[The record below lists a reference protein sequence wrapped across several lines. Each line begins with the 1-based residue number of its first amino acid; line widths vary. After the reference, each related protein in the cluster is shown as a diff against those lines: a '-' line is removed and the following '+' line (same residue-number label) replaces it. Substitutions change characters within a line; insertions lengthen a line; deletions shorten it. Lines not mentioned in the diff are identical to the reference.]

1 MAANLEEVLGR
12 KINSI
17 KELRKYITE
26 LQDSLI
32 NLDAD
37 SDEFKA
43 TVQQLTVA
51 QDTLRKTTKASTDE
65 NLAAKDSI
73 VGMEKEFKNLYN
85 TYKMLSEE
93 QRNSDFGKNMAE
105 SLKTLG
111 DKLND
116 TKKDVSVF
124 KDNIGRYAG
133 DVSQV
138 FNTMGISVGALQ
150 KPLALASGG
159 VKTLGKSLKSL
170 IANPVGLT
178 IMGIVAAFKAMEA
191 IVKRVREA
199 IKGNEESQMRLNQA
213 MASFQPIID
222 AVSNAFDWLGQKVV
236 QIIEFYGKYVDAVRK
251 VTTAIT
257 DFLGITKGANDR
269 VKEQISTYKELA
281 KAQNELTLRKRKY
294 QELNAKDTA
303 EVERLREE
311 ASETQNLVEKRQL
324 LEDAKAKQAEIDAR
338 NLEIAQEELRILQV
352 QSGLTANSAD
362 DNEKLAAAVA
372 KVAEAEANAAKN
384 ARQFNKQLNALGNT
398 TSSTVRTSTKSVD
411 EYKKKAQELYKTLVE
426 DSKSE
431 VQKLTEKYTEEK
443 KLLEKYGL
451 DTTLL
456 TKKYESD
463 KRTIIVKYQNEATTS
478 TSKFYNKMMDIYI
491 QSLTDRKK
499 IAMET
504 ENVYH
509 TDEMR
514 MKRFIDAYNSID
526 LTKGTEGWIKAA
538 KELTDKFNKEF
549 STIQVELPEDL
560 LNVDEWVKNGVITEE
575 EGEKI
580 KRDLIR
586 QFESIINSSKK
597 IIENNT
603 KKSLGNV
610 IKASIE
616 EAFNKA
622 DEASLNLNL
631 DKLTQ
636 GASRSEFNEEYNR
649 NLRDSLI
656 VEEQVLKDSLVN
668 FEGTQEQKL
677 EIMQQYY
684 DTVAQMR
691 ELDWQEEEL
700 QQERSQAITEAAF
713 DSYDKLTSGIN
724 TVTSS
729 YAAMIQAEINSGK
742 LTEQESKK
750 KIKTLKNLEKV
761 QLAVNIA
768 NIAASTASG
777 IMDVWK
783 GYASELKLN
792 SEAAALTGPIA
803 PERKAWLDG
812 KSLTAAI
819 LRTTGL
825 AATGAAN
832 IAAATMGTI
841 STIKGLNAQ
850 MADLGGGSVAV
861 TATPQLIDSTP
872 YTYTRTLQTQE
883 EEDEMNRPIIVTVS
897 DIEDGL
903 NMRKVRVDESS
914 F

>member
-1 MAANLEEVLGR
+1 MAALEEVLGR

-73 VGMEKEFKNLYN
+73 VGMQQEYKKLYDQ
-85 TYKMLSEE
+85 YKLLSEE

-105 SLKTLG
+105 SLNTLSN
-111 DKLND
+111 KLNT
-116 TKKDVSVF
+116 TKKDVGNF
-124 KDNIGRYAG
+124 KDNIGRYAQ
-133 DVSQV
+133 DVSSV
-138 FNTMGISVGALQ
+138 FSEMGISIGALQ
-150 KPLALASGG
+150 TPMKLATGG
-159 VKTLGKSLKSL
+159 AKTLGAALKSL
-170 IANPVGLT
+170 IANPVGAV
-178 IMGIVAAFKAMEA
+178 IMGVVVALKALEA
-191 IVKRVREA
+191 IFKRVREA

-213 MASFQPIID
+213 MAAFQPIID
-222 AVSNAFDWLGQKVV
+222 AVSNAFDWLGQRVV
-236 QIIEFYGKYVDAVRK
+236 DIIEFFSTLFTKIREVS
-251 VTTAIT
+251 TAFT
-257 DFLGITKGANDR
+257 DFLGITKGANQR
-269 VKEQISTYKELA
+269 VKEQTKLYEDLA

-338 NLEIAQEELRILQV
+338 NLEIAQEELRILQT
-352 QSGLTANSAD
+352 QDDLTANSAE

-372 KVAEAEANAAKN
+372 KVAEAEANAARN
-384 ARQFNKQLNALGNT
+384 ARQFNKQLNALGNS
-398 TSSTVRTSTKSVD
+398 TSTTVRTSTKSVD

-575 EGEKI
+575 DGEKI

-603 KKSLGNV
+603 KESLGNV

-713 DSYDKLTSGIN
+713 DSYDKLTSSIN

-750 KIKTLKNLEKV
+750 KIKTLKNLEKI

-850 MADLGGGSVAV
+850 MADLGGGSVGV

-872 YTYTRTLQTQE
+872 WTYSRTLQTQE
-883 EEDEMNRPIIVTVS
+883 EADEMNRPIIVTVS

>member
-1 MAANLEEVLGR
+1 MAALEEVLGR

-37 SDEFKA
+37 SDEFKT

-656 VEEQVLKDSLVN
+656 VEEQVLRDSLVN

>member
-73 VGMEKEFKNLYN
+73 VGMQQEYKKLYDQ
-85 TYKMLSEE
+85 YKLLSEE
-93 QRNSDFGKNMAE
+93 QRNSDFGKNMAN
-105 SLKTLG
+105 SLNTLS
-111 DKLND
+111 DKLNT
-116 TKKDVSVF
+116 TKKDVGDF
-124 KDNIGRYAG
+124 KNNIGRYAG
-133 DVSQV
+133 DVTQV
-138 FNTMGISVGALQ
+138 FETMGISIGALQ
-150 KPLALASGG
+150 TPMKLAAGG
-159 VKTLGKSLKSL
+159 AKTLGAALKSL
-170 IANPVGLT
+170 IANPVGAV
-178 IMGIVAAFKAMEA
+178 IMAIVVALKAMEA
-191 IVKRVREA
+191 IFKRVREA

-213 MASFQPIID
+213 MAAFQPIID
-222 AVSNAFDWLGQKVV
+222 AVSNAFDWLGQRVV
-236 QIIEFYGKYVDAVRK
+236 DIIEFFSKLFTKIREVS
-251 VTTAIT
+251 TAFT
-257 DFLGITKGANDR
+257 DFLGITKGANQR
-269 VKEQISTYKELA
+269 VKEQTKLYEDLA
-281 KAQNELTLRKRKY
+281 KAQNELTLRKREY
-294 QELNAKDTA
+294 QKINAKDTA

-311 ASETQNLVEKRQL
+311 ASETQNLLEKKQL

-338 NLEIAQEELRILQV
+338 NLEIAQEELRIV
-352 QSGLTANSAD
+352 QAQSELTANSAE

-372 KVAEAEANAAKN
+372 KVAEAEANAARN

-411 EYKKKAQELYKTLVE
+411 EYKKKAQELYKSLVE

-456 TKKYESD
+456 TRKYESD

-491 QSLTDRKK
+491 QSLTDSKR
-499 IAMET
+499 IAMEM

-586 QFESIINSSKK
+586 QFESIINSSKN
-597 IIENNT
+597 IIKNNT
-603 KKSLGNV
+603 KESLGNI

-616 EAFNKA
+616 KAFNKA

-631 DKLTQ
+631 DKLMQ
-636 GASRSEFNEEYNR
+636 GASRSEFNEEYNL

-656 VEEQVLKDSLVN
+656 VEEQVLRDSLVN

-691 ELDWQEEEL
+691 ELDWQAEEL

-713 DSYDKLTSGIN
+713 DSYDKLTSSIN

-729 YAAMIQAEINSGK
+729 YAAMIQAELNSGK

-768 NIAASTASG
+768 NIAASTAAG

-783 GYASELKLN
+783 GYATELPLN
-792 SEAAALTGPIA
+792 AETAAATGPA
-803 PERKAWLDG
+803 AAATKAALDA

-850 MADLGGGSVAV
+850 MADLGGGSVGV

-872 YTYTRTLQTQE
+872 YTYSRTLQTQE
-883 EEDEMNRPIIVTVS
+883 EADEMNRPIWVS
-897 DIEDGL
+897 VEDIASALE
-903 NMRKVRVDESS
+903 RRTKVREESS

>member
-1 MAANLEEVLGR
+1 
-12 KINSI
+12 
-17 KELRKYITE
+17 
-26 LQDSLI
+26 
-32 NLDAD
+32 
-37 SDEFKA
+37 
-43 TVQQLTVA
+43 
-51 QDTLRKTTKASTDE
+51 
-65 NLAAKDSI
+65 
-73 VGMEKEFKNLYN
+73 MEKEFKNLYN

-656 VEEQVLKDSLVN
+656 VEEQVLRDSLVN

-872 YTYTRTLQTQE
+872 WTYSRTLQTQE

>member
-1 MAANLEEVLGR
+1 MANIEEILGK

-17 KELRKYITE
+17 KELRAEIGR
-26 LQDSLI
+26 LQNSLI
-32 NLDAD
+32 SVDAD
-37 SDEFKA
+37 SEQFKA
-43 TVQQLTVA
+43 TSQQLAAA
-51 QDTLRKTTKASTDE
+51 QDELRKVTKASTDE

-73 VGMEKEFKNLYN
+73 VGMQQEYKKLYDQ
-85 TYKMLSEE
+85 YKLLSEE

-105 SLKTLG
+105 SLNTLSN
-111 DKLND
+111 KLNT
-116 TKKDVSVF
+116 TKKDVGNF
-124 KDNIGRYAG
+124 KDNIGRYAQ
-133 DVSQV
+133 DVSSV
-138 FNTMGISVGALQ
+138 FSEMGISIGALQ
-150 KPLALASGG
+150 TPMKLATGG
-159 VKTLGKSLKSL
+159 AKTLGAALKSL
-170 IANPVGLT
+170 IANPVGAV
-178 IMGIVAAFKAMEA
+178 IMGVVVALKALEA
-191 IVKRVREA
+191 IFKRVREA

-213 MASFQPIID
+213 MAAFQPIID
-222 AVSNAFDWLGQKVV
+222 AVSNAFDWLGQRVV
-236 QIIEFYGKYVDAVRK
+236 DIIEFFSKLFTKIREVS
-251 VTTAIT
+251 TAFT
-257 DFLGITKGANDR
+257 DFLGITKGANQR
-269 VKEQISTYKELA
+269 VKEQTKLYEDLA
-281 KAQNELTLRKRKY
+281 KAQNELTVRKRTY

-352 QSGLTANSAD
+352 QSGLTANNAETND
-362 DNEKLAAAVA
+362 KLAAAVA
-372 KVAEAEANAAKN
+372 KVAEAEANAARN

-398 TSSTVRTSTKSVD
+398 TSTTVRTSTKSVD
-411 EYKKKAQELYKTLVE
+411 EYKEKAQELYKTLVE

-491 QSLTDRKK
+491 QSLTDSER
-499 IAMET
+499 IAMEM

-575 EGEKI
+575 DGEKI

-586 QFESIINSSKK
+586 QFESIINSSKN
-597 IIENNT
+597 IIKNNT
-603 KKSLGNV
+603 KESLGNIV
-610 IKASIE
+610 KASIE

-649 NLRDSLI
+649 NLRDSLT
-656 VEEQVLKDSLVN
+656 VEEQVLRDSLVN

-691 ELDWQEEEL
+691 ELDWQAEEL

-713 DSYDKLTSGIN
+713 DSYDKLTSSIN

-729 YAAMIQAEINSGK
+729 YAAMIQAELNSGK

-803 PERKAWLDG
+803 PERKAWLDA